1 MNVETQRDKIKS
13 VVERW
18 RRQYGSGGYGDDKLE
33 ILKRLESLDLE
44 TCSASDVDQI
54 IGNSSWT
61 RLAPCHECGAEGV
74 QTVML
79 GQEPDYESYTA
90 WVCKECLK
98 KAIALIESV
107 E

>member
-1 MNVETQRDKIKS
+1 MKLETQRSKIIA

-18 RRQYGSGGYGDDKLE
+18 RRQYGSGDYGSDKLQ
-33 ILKRLESLDLE
+33 ILNELQGLNLE
-44 TCSASDVDQI
+44 TCSAEDVNRI
-54 IGNSSWT
+54 IGNESWT
-61 RLAPCHECGAEGV
+61 RLDPCHECGADSV

-98 KAIALIESV
+98 KAIVLIESV